1 LCSDAGI
8 KGIGLIPAHTP
19 QMTALESSLI
29 GAGCPIV
36 KAAGMAT
43 TPIIYSQAL
52 MLLGGAVVAAPIFKR
67 LRLGTILGYLCAGVL
82 IGPVAQS
89 ITDGEQI
96 LHVSELGVV
105 FLLFI
110 IGLELKPSRLWQ
122 MRRDIFGLGTAQ
134 VVLTGIVL
142 SSMIYALGLL
152 GQGGSIIAGFG
163 LALSSTAFAMQIL
176 DEGNDRNT
184 RYGQRSFSILLL
196 QDLAIV
202 PLLALIPLMAAQA
215 PEDTTPPLEDFA
227 IATTAIVVLFA
238 AGRYLVNPLFQ
249 IIGRTG
255 ARDVMIAAAL
265 LVVMGAATMM
275 QLAGLSMA
283 MGAFLAGVL
292 LAESSYRHELEADI
306 EPFRGILQALF
317 FMAVGLSLE
326 LGVIVERYQLIIIAV
341 PLLMALKSLVLY
353 WLCRLTGSH
362 HNDAVRISLL
372 LPQGGEFG
380 FVLFTAAATAGVFSD
395 GDASLLVAIVTLSM
409 ALTPLA
415 SMLAAKLMH
424 EQDEMDEEI
433 EEDFDGA
440 NADVLMI
447 GFSRFGQIAAQI
459 LLAGGR
465 DVTIIDHSAARVRQ
479 AATFG
484 FRIYFGDGNR
494 LDVLRA
500 AGIERAKIVA
510 VCTQKKETTDHIID
524 LVQSE
529 YPNAR
534 IYARSY
540 DRLHTLELRA
550 KGVDYELRETFESGL
565 LFGRKTLEALGVGD
579 DEAIA
584 IMDDIRKRDEAR
596 LVLQEAEGITAGR
609 DMLHSRPVRP
619 EPLVKPKREVD
630 HSQETGER
638 ILPGLPADERESA

>member
-1 LCSDAGI
+1 
-8 KGIGLIPAHTP
+8 
-19 QMTALESSLI
+19 MT
-29 GAGCPIV
+29 
-36 KAAGMAT
+36 T

-52 MLLGGAVVAAPIFKR
+52 MLLGGAVLAAPLFKR
-67 LRLGTILGYLCAGVL
+67 LGLGTILGYLAAGIL
-82 IGPVAQS
+82 IGPVAQR
-89 ITDGEQI
+89 ITEGEEI

-134 VVLTGIVL
+134 VMLTGVIL
-142 SSMIYALGLL
+142 SYVIAFTGLL
-152 GQGGSIIAGFG
+152 DHAGSIVAGFG

-184 RYGQRSFSILLL
+184 RFGQRAFSILLL

-202 PLLALIPLMAAQA
+202 PLLALIPLLAAQM
-215 PEDTTPPLEDFA
+215 PEDTTTPLEDFA
-227 IATTAIVVLFA
+227 IAITAVAILVA
-238 AGRYLVNPLFQ
+238 AGRYLLNPLFQ
-249 IIGRTG
+249 IIARTG

-265 LVVMGAATMM
+265 LVVMGAATLM

-317 FMAVGLSLE
+317 FMAVGLSLQ
-326 LGVIVERYQLIIIAV
+326 LDVIIDKYLVILIAV
-341 PLLMALKSLVLY
+341 PLLMLVKSFVLY
-353 WLCRLTGSH
+353 WLCRLARSH

-380 FVLFTAAATAGVFSD
+380 FVLFTAAAAASVFSQ
-395 GDASLLVAIVTLSM
+395 GSASLLVAIVTLSM
-409 ALTPLA
+409 ALTPIA
-415 SMLAAKLMH
+415 SMLAPRLMR
-424 EQDEMDEEI
+424 EQDEMADEM
-433 EEDFDGA
+433 EEDFEGA
-440 NADVLMI
+440 DADVLMI

-500 AGIERAKIVA
+500 AGIERAKLIA
-510 VCTQKKETTDHIID
+510 ICTQKKETTDRIVD
-524 LVQSE
+524 LVQAE
-529 YPNAR
+529 YPDAR
-534 IYARSY
+534 IFARSY

-609 DMLHSRPVRP
+609 DMLHSQPVRP
-619 EPLVKPKREVD
+619 EPLVKPKRDVD
-630 HSQETGER
+630 HSSETGES
-638 ILPGLPADERESA
+638 ILPGLPADVRESA

>member
-1 LCSDAGI
+1 
-8 KGIGLIPAHTP
+8 
-19 QMTALESSLI
+19 ME
-29 GAGCPIV
+29 
-36 KAAGMAT
+36 T
-43 TPIIYSQAL
+43 TTIIYSQAL
-52 MLLGGAVVAAPIFKR
+52 MLLAGAVIAAPLFKR
-67 LRLGTILGYLCAGVL
+67 LGLGTILGYLAAGIL
-82 IGPVAQS
+82 IGPVAQQ
-89 ITDGEQI
+89 ITEGEEI

-134 VVLTGIVL
+134 VVITGLVL
-142 SSMIYALGLL
+142 SFLIAFSGLL
-152 GQGGSIIAGFG
+152 EGAGSIVAGFG

-176 DEGNDRNT
+176 EENNDTNT
-184 RYGQRSFSILLL
+184 RYGQRAFSILLL

-202 PLLALIPLMAAQA
+202 PLLAIIPLMAAQA
-215 PEDTTPPLEDFA
+215 PEDTTTPLEDFA
-227 IATTAIVVLFA
+227 IAIAAVAALFA
-238 AGRYLVNPLFQ
+238 AGRYLLNPLFQ
-249 IIGRTG
+249 VIARTG

-326 LGVIVERYQLIIIAV
+326 LQVVAENLLSIIIAV
-341 PLLMALKSLVLY
+341 PVLMLVKSLVLY
-353 WLCRLTGSH
+353 GLCRATGSR
-362 HNDAVRISLL
+362 HNDAVRIGLL

-380 FVLFTAAATAGVFSD
+380 FVLFTAAAAAGVFSQ
-395 GDASLLVAIVTLSM
+395 ATSSLLVAIVTLSM
-409 ALTPLA
+409 ALTPVA
-415 SMLAAKLMH
+415 AMLSRRLMH
-424 EQDEMDEEI
+424 KQDELAEEI
-433 EEDFDGA
+433 EEDFEGA
-440 NADVLMI
+440 GAGADVLMI
-447 GFSRFGQIAAQI
+447 GFSRFAQIASQI

-484 FRIYFGDGNR
+484 FRIYFGDGTR

-500 AGIERAKIVA
+500 AGIEKAKIVA
-510 VCTQKKETTDHIID
+510 VCTQKKEVTDKIID
-524 LVQSE
+524 LVHAE

-534 IYARSY
+534 IFARSY

-550 KGVDYELRETFESGL
+550 RGVDYELRETFESGL
-565 LFGRKTLEALGVGD
+565 LFGRKTLEALGVNG
-579 DEAIA
+579 DEAIG
-584 IMDDIRKRDEAR
+584 IMDDIRRRDEAR

-619 EPLVKPKREVD
+619 EPLVKPKREVTQPD
-630 HSQETGER
+630 DA
-638 ILPGLPADERESA
+638 LADLADETLEKAE

>member
-1 LCSDAGI
+1 
-8 KGIGLIPAHTP
+8 
-19 QMTALESSLI
+19 ME
-29 GAGCPIV
+29 
-36 KAAGMAT
+36 T
-43 TPIIYSQAL
+43 TTIIYSQAL
-52 MLLGGAVVAAPIFKR
+52 MLLAGAVVAAPLFKR
-67 LRLGTILGYLCAGVL
+67 LGLGTILGYLAAGIL
-82 IGPVAQS
+82 IGPVAQQ
-89 ITDGEQI
+89 ITEGEEI

-134 VVLTGIVL
+134 VVITGAVL
-142 SSMIYALGLL
+142 SFLIAFSGLL
-152 GQGGSIIAGFG
+152 EGAGSIVAGFG

-176 DEGNDRNT
+176 EENNDTNT
-184 RYGQRSFSILLL
+184 RYGQRAFSILLL

-202 PLLALIPLMAAQA
+202 PLLAIIPLMAAQA
-215 PEDTTPPLEDFA
+215 PEDTTTPLEDFA
-227 IATTAIVVLFA
+227 IAIAAVAALFA
-238 AGRYLVNPLFQ
+238 AGRYLLNPLFQ
-249 IIGRTG
+249 VIARTG

-326 LGVIVERYQLIIIAV
+326 LQVVAENLLSIIIAV
-341 PLLMALKSLVLY
+341 PVLMLVKSLVLY
-353 WLCRLTGSH
+353 GLCRATGSR
-362 HNDAVRISLL
+362 HNDAVRIGLL

-380 FVLFTAAATAGVFSD
+380 FVLFTAAAAAGVFSQ
-395 GDASLLVAIVTLSM
+395 ATSSLLVAIVTLSM
-409 ALTPLA
+409 ALTPVA
-415 SMLAAKLMH
+415 AMLSRRLMH
-424 EQDEMDEEI
+424 KQDELAEEI
-433 EEDFDGA
+433 EEDFEGA
-440 NADVLMI
+440 GAGADVLMI
-447 GFSRFGQIAAQI
+447 GFSRFAQIASQI

-484 FRIYFGDGNR
+484 FRIYFGDGTR

-500 AGIERAKIVA
+500 AGIEKAKIVA
-510 VCTQKKETTDHIID
+510 VCTQKKEVTDKIID
-524 LVQSE
+524 LVHAE

-534 IYARSY
+534 IFARSY

-550 KGVDYELRETFESGL
+550 RGVDYELRETFESGL
-565 LFGRKTLEALGVGD
+565 LFGRKTLEALGVNG
-579 DEAIA
+579 DEAIG
-584 IMDDIRKRDEAR
+584 IMDDIRRRDEAR

-619 EPLVKPKREVD
+619 EPLVKPKREVTQPD
-630 HSQETGER
+630 DA
-638 ILPGLPADERESA
+638 LADLADATLEKAE